1 MNTLTMTFLTKEGK
15 KWNLRLPKVRE
26 DILDE
31 EVEAL
36 MSAIISKNVL
46 FEGEKELVEI
56 ESASIIREEEL
67 IA

>member
-56 ESASIIREEEL
+56 DSASINREEEL

>member
-1 MNTLTMTFLTKEGK
+1 MNTLTMTFLTAEGK
-15 KWNLRLPKVRE
+15 KWNLRLPKVRV

-36 MSAIISKNVL
+36 MSMIISKNVL
-46 FEGEKELVEI
+46 FEGEKELVAI
-56 ESASIIREEEL
+56 ESASVNREEEL

>member
-56 ESASIIREEEL
+56 ESASINREEGL

>member
-46 FEGEKELVEI
+46 FEGEKELVDI
-56 ESASIIREEEL
+56 ESASINREEEL

>member
-56 ESASIIREEEL
+56 ESASINREEEL

>member
-15 KWNLRLPKVRE
+15 KWSLRLPKVRE

-31 EVEAL
+31 EVEAI

-46 FEGEKELVEI
+46 FEGEKELVDI
-56 ESASIIREEEL
+56 ESASINREEEL

>member
-36 MSAIISKNVL
+36 MNAIISKNVL

-56 ESASIIREEEL
+56 ESASINREEEL

>member
-1 MNTLTMTFLTKEGK
+1 MNTLTLTFLTKEGK

-56 ESASIIREEEL
+56 ESASINREEEL

>member
-56 ESASIIREEEL
+56 ESASINRDEEL

>member
-46 FEGEKELVEI
+46 FEGEKELLEI
-56 ESASIIREEEL
+56 ESASINREEEL